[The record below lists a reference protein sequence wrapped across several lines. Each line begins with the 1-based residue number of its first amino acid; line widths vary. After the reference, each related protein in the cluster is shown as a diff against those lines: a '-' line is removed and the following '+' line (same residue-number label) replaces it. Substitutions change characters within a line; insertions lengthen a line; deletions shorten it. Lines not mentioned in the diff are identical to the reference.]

1 MVGNVFVVRPRKCWE
16 AGDTRRQFGVLSAVS
31 SQRGFKLMDENDVTG
46 VSSDVATRA
55 ANKITEKNGV
65 GVINIGGQFQGHYSK
80 CNVVYFEEDCNATVG
95 QKIMTFFE
103 HVQGQLVVNM
113 LTCGQGVLVTYTKT
127 LEDAE
132 IDVINE
138 WGNEIN
144 KKLEAKREAE
154 YAEQQKQ
161 ADAEAAKETETKR
174 LAQLGEVCE
183 ANHGAVIKENRK
195 LKGEK

>member
-1 MVGNVFVVRPRKCWE
+1 
-16 AGDTRRQFGVLSAVS
+16 
-31 SQRGFKLMDENDVTG
+31 MDENDVTG